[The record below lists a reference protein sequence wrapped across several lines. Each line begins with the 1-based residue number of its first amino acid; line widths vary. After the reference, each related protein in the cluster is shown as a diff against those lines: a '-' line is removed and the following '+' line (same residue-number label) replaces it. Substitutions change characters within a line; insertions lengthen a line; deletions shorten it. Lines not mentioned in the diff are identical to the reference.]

1 MAVAGEQIL
10 TRLGF
15 EVDGISLKSS
25 LEKAAA
31 FGSALRRAFADAS
44 AAFVGVAKGEAEVAA
59 QADALGVS
67 VERFAEWRFI
77 AEQTGASADAL
88 EASLKAMLANNPGLS
103 DAASELER
111 AGGAMRE
118 MGDAQREA
126 YARGLGIDP
135 SLIPMLTRDVSG
147 LRDMF
152 RSLYATAG
160 TDAAK
165 AAEDGKGFLDGMA
178 RLAGLCDLLA
188 KTVALSLLGT
198 ARSGIEALGDAF
210 VAHFDDIRRVL
221 ELVVALASAAAPV
234 IGAALGLL
242 VSWGGQLAGLLGTL
256 DADLVAGI
264 GKGIAAFIALRG
276 AVGAAIIGFANLK
289 EAWALLTAAF
299 SATPSLLAIGAAVTL
314 AVVVMD
320 NWGAVKAF
328 LLGVWDAVASGVR
341 AAVDAVASA
350 FDNAVNF
357 VTGAGSAIAGAVG
370 SLKGPLHGG
379 ANAKVM
385 EMFRYIKE
393 NVDPHDDGS
402 IKDYLNKLLD
412 GQAGDRSGKIYG
424 LGHAVYT
431 MSDPRA
437 VLLKKYAQRMAEL
450 KGYADDFALLQKVEE
465 LGLPMVMERKHSDTP
480 MCANV
485 DMYSG
490 LVYAMLG
497 IPEEVFT
504 PLFAS
509 ARIAGWC
516 ANRIEEVVTCHR
528 IMRPAYRAV
537 TTHEAY
543 IPMDQRGEHLH
554 LSAAD

>member
-1 MAVAGEQIL
+1 MATLLETDIAHLSENIAQQYAIPAQYFEDQSIKRGLRNADGTGVLIGVSKVGSVQGYYMMDGERVPMPGKL
-10 TRLGF
+10 YYR
-15 EVDGISLKSS
+15 GISVEDIVEAHRKSGTFGYEEVAYLLLLGSLPTQAQQQRFNDVMARARTMPSGFTEDMILKAPSRNIMNQLARS
-25 LEKAAA
+25 VLALYSYDDRADDTALDNVLRQSIGLIARFPLIAAN
-31 FGSALRRAFADAS
+31 AFAAKRHYFDGDS
-44 AAFVGVAKGEAEVAA
+44 LILHNPEPELSVAENI
-59 QADALGVS
+59 L
-67 VERFAEWRFI
+67 RMIR
-77 AEQTGASADAL
+77 
-88 EASLKAMLANNPGLS
+88 P
-103 DAASELER
+103 DAAYTPEEAHLLDLMLILHAEHSSNNSTFVCR
-111 AGGAMRE
+111 AM
-118 MGDAQREA
+118 
-126 YARGLGIDP
+126 
-135 SLIPMLTRDVSG
+135 SS
-147 LRDMF
+147 
-152 RSLYATAG
+152 SG
-160 TDAAK
+160 TD
-165 AAEDGKGFLDGMA
+165 
-178 RLAGLCDLLA
+178 
-188 KTVALSLLGT
+188 TY
-198 ARSGIEALGDAF
+198 
-210 VAHFDDIRRVL
+210 
-221 ELVVALASAAAPV
+221 
-234 IGAALGLL
+234 
-242 VSWGGQLAGLLGTL
+242 
-256 DADLVAGI
+256 
-264 GKGIAAFIALRG
+264 
-276 AVGAAIIGFANLK
+276 
-289 EAWALLTAAF
+289 
-299 SATPSLLAIGAAVTL
+299 
-314 AVVVMD
+314 
-320 NWGAVKAF
+320 
-328 LLGVWDAVASGVR
+328 
-341 AAVDAVASA
+341 
-350 FDNAVNF
+350 
-357 VTGAGSAIAGAVG
+357 SAIAGAVG

-497 IPEEVFT
+497 IPEDVFT